1 MELGSDISLYSSRG
15 TTCNGGSY
23 YAQLSGLLETLTSPD
38 SQFFFFTTLTIFF
51 THIRIIKMSTKELEM
66 FAWPTCP
73 EEFTR
78 VIEPRLPLPSTTHK
92 NGPNTTA
99 TSPLARTNALQPHF
113 TFSNNSAP
121 STPFT
126 LLDYVIATSP
136 ALLTSPL
143 SPASLAISPK
153 PAPIRTHRYL
163 VPPIGGYK
171 DNKLD
176 YKLKP
181 KVKKAIEMLDVRGPN
196 SDLGGG
202 QSYEK
207 DFVDLNGDITMQEII
222 WTTKAQTL
230 FLVSLSLSQREIAAY
245 QMQRRRFDTVLISS
259 TMDGIPSLVITAPEQ
274 DTPPQPNNSSNAP
287 RSKRNNEFDQDIPV
301 YANGVWAPVDRK
313 RKTNN

>member
-1 MELGSDISLYSSRG
+1 
-15 TTCNGGSY
+15 
-23 YAQLSGLLETLTSPD
+23 
-38 SQFFFFTTLTIFF
+38 
-51 THIRIIKMSTKELEM
+51 MSTKELET

-153 PAPIRTHRYL
+153 PAPTRTHRYL
-163 VPPIGGYK
+163 VPPVGGYK

-181 KVKKAIEMLDVRGPN
+181 KVRPPIEMKDVRGPN

-222 WTTKAQTL
+222 WTTKAKTL
-230 FLVSLSLSQREIAAY
+230 SLVSLSLSLSHRETAAH
-245 QMQRRRFDTVLISS
+245 QLQRRRFDTVLISS
-259 TMDGIPSLVITAPEQ
+259 TMDGIPSLVTTAPEE
-274 DTPPQPNNSSNAP
+274 TTMPERVNTSSHVL
-287 RSKRNNEFDQDIPV
+287 RSKRNNEYDQDIPV